1 MPAIKPRDVNFLG
14 LRDSILC
21 SECELISYNNTSKC
35 LACGST
41 AVLSLSRVLGGS
53 LQGEQRARIV
63 TEATQR
69 NVVEFRGSAPV
80 LRPPVPI
87 TGPWPSA
94 DVAGSTPV
102 HSAMKL
108 VVERGYCLSRSGGI
122 AIAAIRRG
130 RMLCEARQGELAP
143 PLGAE
148 IRAGISAL
156 SLRSRR
162 TLRCDVA
169 ADDQRV
175 DAASC
180 RAVGINSIVAAPIA
194 NLDRVFGLMT
204 VVSPQPYAFNDRDV
218 AIVQWLAGMMAVVFT
233 GAPAD
238 LSFIARS
245 TTRAELPG
253 TA

>member
-21 SECELISYNNTSKC
+21 SECELISYNNTAKC

-53 LQGEQRARIV
+53 LQGESRVRMV
-63 TEATQR
+63 SNEPGK
-69 NVVEFRGSAPV
+69 VVEFRGPAPV
-80 LRPPVPI
+80 KPVPI
-87 TGPWPSA
+87 TAAVRSGA
-94 DVAGSTPV
+94 EVAGSTPV

-108 VVERGYCLSRSGGI
+108 VVERGYSLSRSGGV
-122 AIAAIRRG
+122 AIAAHRRG
-130 RMLCEARQGELAP
+130 GMVCEARQGTLAP

-148 IRAGISAL
+148 IRSGISAL
-156 SLRSRR
+156 SLHSRR

-169 ADDQRV
+169 GDDPRV
-175 DAASC
+175 DAASS
-180 RAVGINSIVAAPIA
+180 RALGINSIVAAPIA
-194 NLDRVFGLMT
+194 NLERVFGLIT
-204 VVSPQPYAFNDRDV
+204 VLSPLPYAFDDRDV

-233 GAPAD
+233 GAAAD

-245 TTRAELPG
+245 TMPAKLPG
-253 TA
+253 SA